1 MVRTRALAVSGVVVS
16 LILVVFA
23 GTRPAS
29 GAPRS
34 PWTDSPPVIVIS
46 RDGPLTVTETSRISS
61 AVRSVGAVAHAV
73 RYATLPMTAYWRG
86 DEVLM
91 QQPKGWRVPMGTRVL
106 PVDFV
111 RLIAGDAAADV
122 VASGGVL
129 MGANSARIRDARV
142 GDVVTLRDSRNGI
155 RRFAVGMIVPND
167 VAGGEDLIMSS
178 ATGAS
183 LGVTAVA
190 RVEIVG
196 FAKPAD
202 VYAALRAR
210 GFALGTLYRVRTSW
224 DPPNPDATLGF
235 ATMKLELGEFAFRPT
250 SSAAIIIEDAWRMSN
265 ISWLHRYAA
274 LPLRN
279 NCHRKVIEAIEGAF
293 RDIVKAGLRDR
304 IDLRNSRRYGGCHV
318 ARYNRLAGL
327 FGSPSRHAFGAA
339 IDLNTTTNAQG
350 ARPQMDCR
358 IVRIFRKWGFAW
370 GGNFW
375 PADGMHFEWVGERRD
390 TLGFPSRYCP
400 NNVPVPTTS
409 VPVAPTST
417 TSTTTTTT
425 TSTTVPG
432 TSTTT
437 VPETTTT
444 STSTSTTST
453 P

>member
-1 MVRTRALAVSGVVVS
+1 MSRTRVLAVSSVVVS
-16 LILVVFA
+16 LVVVALA
-23 GTRPAS
+23 GTAPAS

-34 PWTDSPPVIVIS
+34 SGTGLPPVIVIS
-46 RDGPLTVTETSRISS
+46 RDGPLTTAEVSRISS
-61 AVRSVGAVAHAV
+61 AARTAGATAHPA
-73 RYATLPMTAYWRG
+73 RYATLPMTAYRRG
-86 DEVLM
+86 DVMLM
-91 QQPKGWRVPMGTRVL
+91 RQPKGWRVPMGTRVL
-106 PVDFV
+106 PVDYV
-111 RLIAGDAAADV
+111 RLLAGDEAAGIV
-122 VASGGVL
+122 STGGVL
-129 MGANSARIRDARV
+129 MGASSARIRDARV
-142 GDVVTLRDSRNGI
+142 GDEVTLRDSRNRI
-155 RRFAVGMIVPND
+155 RRFTVGMIVPND

-178 ATGAS
+178 STGAS
-183 LGVTAVA
+183 LGVTGVP

-196 FAKPAD
+196 FAKPSE
-202 VYAALRAR
+202 VYTALRTR
-210 GFALGTLYRVRTSW
+210 GLALGTRYRVRTSW

-250 SSAAIIIEDAWRMSN
+250 SSAAIIIEDPWRTSN
-265 ISWLHRYAA
+265 IDWLHRYAA

-279 NCHRKVIEAIEGAF
+279 NCHRKVVDAIEGAF

-304 IDLRNSRRYGGCHV
+304 IDLRNSQRYGGCYV

-350 ARPQMDCR
+350 ARPRMDCR
-358 IVRIFRKWGFAW
+358 IVRIFRRWGFAW

-409 VPVAPTST
+409 VPEVSTSTSTTTST
-417 TSTTTTTT
+417 TST
-425 TSTTVPG
+425 STTVPD

-437 VPETTTT
+437 VPESTTT
-444 STSTSTTST
+444 STMTSTTTS